1 MKLIA
6 AVNAIGNH
14 IPPMLIF
21 LRVNFKDYMLT
32 GAPAGTIGGANP
44 SGWSNGALFLIFLK
58 HFVSHVKPS
67 RNERVLLLLNNHETY
82 IFVEAVEYVH
92 DWLL

>member
-32 GAPAGTIGGANP
+32 GAPAGQPIRLEQR
-44 SGWSNGALFLIFLK
+44 SV
-58 HFVSHVKPS
+58 VSDISETFYLSCKAFQK
-67 RNERVLLLLNNHETY
+67 RVCFTSSQ
-82 IFVEAVEYVH
+82 
-92 DWLL
+92 